1 MQTFTVIF
9 AHGRE
14 SGPWGTKIRAL
25 ARVAERLGCRV
36 ISRDDRDIRDPELRV
51 ASLIDATRSIDGPI
65 VLVGSSMG
73 GYVVTVASQAV
84 RPTGLFLM
92 APAFGLS
99 GYAVQVPKPACRE
112 LTVVR
117 GWEDDVVPSGAVLDF
132 ARTHKAMLHMLP
144 AGHALLE
151 QVDWLS
157 RIFELFLGRC
167 MGLDC
172 RPATERLMAT
182 I

>member
-25 ARVAERLGCRV
+25 AKVAEKLGCRV
-36 ISRDDRDIRDPELRV
+36 ISRDDSDSRDPELRV
-51 ASLIDATRSIDGPI
+51 ARLIDETKSINTPV

-73 GYVVTVASQAV
+73 GYVVTTASQVV
-84 RPTGLFLM
+84 RPSGLFLM
-92 APAFGLS
+92 APAFGLP
-99 GYAVQVPKPACRE
+99 GYAVQMPKPICRE
-112 LTVVR
+112 LTLVH
-117 GWEDDVVPSGAVLDF
+117 GWNDDIVPLEAVLDF
-132 ARTHKAMLHMLP
+132 ARAHQAMLHLVP

-151 QVDWLS
+151 QVDWLT
-157 RIFELFLGRC
+157 RIFELFLARC
-167 MGLDC
+167 LQHDC
-172 RPATERLMAT
+172 RPARERLLAT

>member
-9 AHGRE
+9 THGRE

-25 ARVAERLGCRV
+25 ARVAEKLGCRV
-36 ISRDDRDIRDPELRV
+36 ISRDDSDSRDPELRV
-51 ASLIDATRSIDGPI
+51 ARLIDATRSLSGPV

-73 GYVVTVASQAV
+73 GYVVTVASLSV
-84 RPTGLFLM
+84 NPSGLFLM
-92 APAFGLS
+92 APAFGLP
-99 GYAVQVPKPACRE
+99 GYAVQTPKPNCRE
-112 LTVVR
+112 LTIVH
-117 GWEDDVVPSGAVLDF
+117 GWDDDIVPSGAVLDF
-132 ARTHKAMLHMLP
+132 ARTYHAMLHMVP

-151 QVDWLS
+151 RVDWLT

-167 MGLDC
+167 MELDC
-172 RPATERLMAT
+172 RPARERLLAT